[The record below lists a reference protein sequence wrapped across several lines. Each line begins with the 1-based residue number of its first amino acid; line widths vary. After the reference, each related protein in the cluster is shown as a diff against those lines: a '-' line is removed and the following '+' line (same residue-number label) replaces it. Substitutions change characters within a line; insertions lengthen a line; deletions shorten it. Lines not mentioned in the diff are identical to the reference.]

1 MADLGQNFSL
11 QDALTDGPAEIES
24 EVKQDFI
31 TSLENEKFEDE
42 VGETCDKSSYVPLLD
57 DDDVKEPKNKSERS
71 AAPHD
76 SIMANGEH
84 NLGENEVTDPFGSNH
99 DEKLLSDLP
108 PFDTTNR
115 PAFTEHFEAERMVP
129 ALNPFE
135 DGWITDSN
143 SKTGAEGT
151 DTPSEDT
158 SEITTGDTPSDGSVR
173 APLTL
178 TQSDNLAGIW
188 QPTAEEQLALSP
200 HHPAEPFRSSEE
212 ATLLLPEGQ
221 ASFDAYLQE
230 GSRDLE
236 PHNQEKLECGG
247 ASELISCVT
256 FDAPLE
262 PYAESFYGNES
273 PYEPEEHA
281 KESDTAEPT
290 DSPVNED
297 SPEYLSVVAQNATLV
312 EQVDEAAL
320 LLAEGQ
326 LNEVEQS
333 SIVEDTDNKPVVE
346 EGEREGFT
354 ANEELLESEEAE
366 HETGEIPSEKLDLVL
381 EECKSDTLTPQG
393 VETPSEQELILEE
406 EQQNS
411 QPLLPCEDFLP
422 GKTEHVDLLQCKTE
436 EDLVSPETKDEDLLP
451 LKTEAV
457 VLTPPTTETEVL
469 ISPASEAEVLISPAS
484 EAEVLISPV
493 SEAVVLTPPTTEAE
507 VLISP
512 ASEADILTPP
522 TTEAEVL
529 ISPANEAEVLISPAS
544 EAEILISPASEA
556 EVLIS
561 PANEVEVF
569 TPSTTDRLDENRTEN
584 IFVCEDIPP
593 QKAALHFGEA
603 PLEQTPSVSEGSPVE
618 APSFAET
625 ASEKNDDEH
634 KAASLVE
641 PPQDIQASLKRGYK
655 TSDRRFGRT
664 KSTVVPVSGFITEPQ
679 LGRQCAESRGM
690 LASRAKDLHKKAQ
703 DLMENRQEASRDGG
717 DIDGAQAMMK
727 KKKKKPR
734 QKKNTQAKVSD
745 FFVEDDVDFN
755 IRDQTELQ
763 VSGSEPPG
771 QQKIVRRK
779 HFIKE
784 VEHNQDPLMLA
795 TTQPCLPT
803 REAIEKAAEEETSLP
818 MQCFPNTKPDAT
830 VENVDPY
837 TVAESEYMAL
847 GAALKDKTPLDN
859 WGKIVYEPEK
869 SLDHVEANVA
879 LADKVLAKCPYLKH
893 VLKEVQQPDHPE
905 MDNSSTYPSADLPLL
920 PKDTIPEVDLA
931 KSHLEA
937 ADLLCDTKKVDG
949 NLNDNW
955 NSGVAENFKPVFF
968 TPETGGSK
976 PSSVWEKKQTSRKD
990 KPSAEQSF
998 ITTDA
1003 KEPPKS
1009 TKQETVTAVDN
1020 MTEQDQRNNNT
1031 DSTQAKQSDSS
1042 EGQAVKSESNSQG
1055 LGVQVLPEEVP
1066 KSNFECLNFLPE
1078 CNNNKPLGQG
1088 LDTDFDI
1095 IPRPLASGKWDKP
1108 KRENERRKRSSRPFA
1123 ESVANAELAAPESKD
1138 STVAVD
1144 NTSSQSP
1151 SHKETLFEPICNIE
1165 KETIALE
1172 QPSPL
1177 TFEVGDNKCFGED
1190 SLLFQR
1196 QIKNKR
1202 GKPKMKAEMKT
1213 SEGTD
1218 GGQQPF
1224 SEPAAVFEGDG
1235 IRKPKETVSP
1245 VTRSERGSLKRTHG
1259 AEKTKSSVL
1268 PEMVGN
1274 RQKPEAGIIPGN
1286 VIDSPADC
1294 LVTPPK
1300 EIMGITDPAIK
1311 QKEHDTRLAE
1321 SLNIKADLVTT
1332 FPKDQ
1337 NVDHK
1342 CKLDICKDS
1351 DLPKHLNDDI
1361 LILTAASADITIKDE
1376 VAPELKNKSDPQK
1389 ALVDKPGKIDSLVT
1403 RSLEIIDLKDETPKL
1418 SQEKTVQGP
1427 SETDHLV
1434 EMPDEQLKTC
1444 KLKEQNNAE
1453 VLKSENLS
1461 KSEESES
1468 RTVNLPGT
1476 NSSAVDDKSVA
1487 TSLSDFLPEA
1497 SLETAVGMLEGSIAA
1512 PVSSEK
1518 ATVEEKVKHWDLSS
1532 VGQPVEKE
1540 QILKASMQLPTDNI
1554 IEPQEPDQ
1562 SLVAGLE
1569 EGHSQTDSQKLLN
1582 QSAGT
1587 PEPSHLG
1594 EISKDV
1600 SKIKTEAAPVTVKKE
1615 KTPPPSEKLQKKISS
1630 KSDEKAKA
1638 PEPLKGYMRPT
1649 KSRGISPEKPRHLK
1663 DTHLIQ
1669 HRQDKAKSETPEV
1682 AAAATEDEKTC
1693 PPNKELPPSPEKKA
1707 KTSAPTPS
1715 KTPLSKS
1722 KLTGAA
1728 AAPSPRKAVSATP
1741 TPKKPAS
1748 PAPASATTPKRPLSS
1763 AGRVT
1768 SATPKDTKPKTLDL
1782 KSPVK
1787 SPDKKPAALKQTPTS
1802 ATPRASV
1809 KASPAASKATA
1820 APTAGSTAPK
1830 AAVTPKRPTAL
1841 KNDVKP
1847 AEVKKIP
1854 STKSPTEASRPKSVP
1869 ADLSKANGQSPASP
1883 AAAPTRPRTTKP
1895 ALSKTTLA
1903 SSTATEAKKL
1913 PSARTASLAK
1923 PSTAPLSKPSTAPLS
1938 KTTAAP
1944 KQPRPATVPD
1954 LKNIR
1959 SKIGST
1965 DNMKHQPGGGKV
1977 EKKPVPSST
1986 ARKPAPPAVPKS
1998 ATTTKSTDTKEAAQ
2012 KQSNGKVQIVSK
2024 RVNYSHV
2031 QSKCGS
2037 KDNIKHVPGGGN
2049 VTNAAKPAAAGT
2061 RPQASG
2067 AHKPGSANV
2076 NILSKKVD
2084 VSKVPSKCGSK
2095 PTIKHKPG
2103 AGETNAGNS
2112 KKQDTA
2118 KVPQEESAKVDESQ
2132 NIGEQ
2137 ALPSQ
2142 NGDVATPTEAP
2153 TQEAQENGLGE
2164 RSPAEGAN
2172 QRESFN
2178 ALIPETSI

>member
-469 ISPASEAEVLISPAS
+469 ISPASEAEVLISP
-484 EAEVLISPV
+484 V

-522 TTEAEVL
+522 TT
-529 ISPANEAEVLISPAS
+529 
-544 EAEILISPASEA
+544 EA

-1977 EKKPVPSST
+1977 
-1986 ARKPAPPAVPKS
+1986 
-1998 ATTTKSTDTKEAAQ
+1998 
-2012 KQSNGKVQIVSK
+2012 
-2024 RVNYSHV
+2024 
-2031 QSKCGS
+2031 
-2037 KDNIKHVPGGGN
+2037 
-2049 VTNAAKPAAAGT
+2049 
-2061 RPQASG
+2061 
-2067 AHKPGSANV
+2067 

>member
-641 PPQDIQASLKRGYK
+641 PPQDIQA
-655 TSDRRFGRT
+655 
-664 KSTVVPVSGFITEPQ
+664 
-679 LGRQCAESRGM
+679 
-690 LASRAKDLHKKAQ
+690 
-703 DLMENRQEASRDGG
+703 
-717 DIDGAQAMMK
+717 
-727 KKKKKPR
+727 
-734 QKKNTQAKVSD
+734 
-745 FFVEDDVDFN
+745 
-755 IRDQTELQ
+755 
-763 VSGSEPPG
+763 
-771 QQKIVRRK
+771 
-779 HFIKE
+779 
-784 VEHNQDPLMLA
+784 
-795 TTQPCLPT
+795 
-803 REAIEKAAEEETSLP
+803 
-818 MQCFPNTKPDAT
+818 
-830 VENVDPY
+830 
-837 TVAESEYMAL
+837 
-847 GAALKDKTPLDN
+847 
-859 WGKIVYEPEK
+859 
-869 SLDHVEANVA
+869 
-879 LADKVLAKCPYLKH
+879 
-893 VLKEVQQPDHPE
+893 
-905 MDNSSTYPSADLPLL
+905 
-920 PKDTIPEVDLA
+920 
-931 KSHLEA
+931 
-937 ADLLCDTKKVDG
+937 
-949 NLNDNW
+949 
-955 NSGVAENFKPVFF
+955 
-968 TPETGGSK
+968 
-976 PSSVWEKKQTSRKD
+976 
-990 KPSAEQSF
+990 
-998 ITTDA
+998 
-1003 KEPPKS
+1003 
-1009 TKQETVTAVDN
+1009 
-1020 MTEQDQRNNNT
+1020 
-1031 DSTQAKQSDSS
+1031 
-1042 EGQAVKSESNSQG
+1042 
-1055 LGVQVLPEEVP
+1055 
-1066 KSNFECLNFLPE
+1066 
-1078 CNNNKPLGQG
+1078 
-1088 LDTDFDI
+1088 
-1095 IPRPLASGKWDKP
+1095 
-1108 KRENERRKRSSRPFA
+1108 
-1123 ESVANAELAAPESKD
+1123 
-1138 STVAVD
+1138 
-1144 NTSSQSP
+1144 
-1151 SHKETLFEPICNIE
+1151 
-1165 KETIALE
+1165 
-1172 QPSPL
+1172 
-1177 TFEVGDNKCFGED
+1177 
-1190 SLLFQR
+1190 
-1196 QIKNKR
+1196 
-1202 GKPKMKAEMKT
+1202 
-1213 SEGTD
+1213 
-1218 GGQQPF
+1218 
-1224 SEPAAVFEGDG
+1224 
-1235 IRKPKETVSP
+1235 
-1245 VTRSERGSLKRTHG
+1245 
-1259 AEKTKSSVL
+1259 
-1268 PEMVGN
+1268 
-1274 RQKPEAGIIPGN
+1274 
-1286 VIDSPADC
+1286 
-1294 LVTPPK
+1294 
-1300 EIMGITDPAIK
+1300 
-1311 QKEHDTRLAE
+1311 
-1321 SLNIKADLVTT
+1321 
-1332 FPKDQ
+1332 
-1337 NVDHK
+1337 
-1342 CKLDICKDS
+1342 
-1351 DLPKHLNDDI
+1351 
-1361 LILTAASADITIKDE
+1361 
-1376 VAPELKNKSDPQK
+1376 
-1389 ALVDKPGKIDSLVT
+1389 
-1403 RSLEIIDLKDETPKL
+1403 
-1418 SQEKTVQGP
+1418 
-1427 SETDHLV
+1427 
-1434 EMPDEQLKTC
+1434 
-1444 KLKEQNNAE
+1444 
-1453 VLKSENLS
+1453 
-1461 KSEESES
+1461 
-1468 RTVNLPGT
+1468 
-1476 NSSAVDDKSVA
+1476 
-1487 TSLSDFLPEA
+1487 
-1497 SLETAVGMLEGSIAA
+1497 
-1512 PVSSEK
+1512 
-1518 ATVEEKVKHWDLSS
+1518 
-1532 VGQPVEKE
+1532 
-1540 QILKASMQLPTDNI
+1540 
-1554 IEPQEPDQ
+1554 
-1562 SLVAGLE
+1562 
-1569 EGHSQTDSQKLLN
+1569 
-1582 QSAGT
+1582 
-1587 PEPSHLG
+1587 
-1594 EISKDV
+1594 
-1600 SKIKTEAAPVTVKKE
+1600 
-1615 KTPPPSEKLQKKISS
+1615 
-1630 KSDEKAKA
+1630 
-1638 PEPLKGYMRPT
+1638 
-1649 KSRGISPEKPRHLK
+1649 
-1663 DTHLIQ
+1663 
-1669 HRQDKAKSETPEV
+1669 KSETPEV

-2012 KQSNGKVQIVSK
+2012 KQSNGKVSVQIVSK

>member
-469 ISPASEAEVLISPAS
+469 ISPA
-484 EAEVLISPV
+484 
-493 SEAVVLTPPTTEAE
+493 
-507 VLISP
+507 
-512 ASEADILTPP
+512 
-522 TTEAEVL
+522 
-529 ISPANEAEVLISPAS
+529 
-544 EAEILISPASEA
+544 
-556 EVLIS
+556 
-561 PANEVEVF
+561 NEVEVF

-641 PPQDIQASLKRGYK
+641 PPQDIQ
-655 TSDRRFGRT
+655 
-664 KSTVVPVSGFITEPQ
+664 
-679 LGRQCAESRGM
+679 
-690 LASRAKDLHKKAQ
+690 
-703 DLMENRQEASRDGG
+703 
-717 DIDGAQAMMK
+717 
-727 KKKKKPR
+727 
-734 QKKNTQAKVSD
+734 
-745 FFVEDDVDFN
+745 
-755 IRDQTELQ
+755 
-763 VSGSEPPG
+763 
-771 QQKIVRRK
+771 
-779 HFIKE
+779 
-784 VEHNQDPLMLA
+784 
-795 TTQPCLPT
+795 
-803 REAIEKAAEEETSLP
+803 
-818 MQCFPNTKPDAT
+818 
-830 VENVDPY
+830 
-837 TVAESEYMAL
+837 
-847 GAALKDKTPLDN
+847 
-859 WGKIVYEPEK
+859 
-869 SLDHVEANVA
+869 
-879 LADKVLAKCPYLKH
+879 
-893 VLKEVQQPDHPE
+893 
-905 MDNSSTYPSADLPLL
+905 
-920 PKDTIPEVDLA
+920 
-931 KSHLEA
+931 
-937 ADLLCDTKKVDG
+937 
-949 NLNDNW
+949 
-955 NSGVAENFKPVFF
+955 
-968 TPETGGSK
+968 
-976 PSSVWEKKQTSRKD
+976 
-990 KPSAEQSF
+990 
-998 ITTDA
+998 
-1003 KEPPKS
+1003 
-1009 TKQETVTAVDN
+1009 
-1020 MTEQDQRNNNT
+1020 
-1031 DSTQAKQSDSS
+1031 
-1042 EGQAVKSESNSQG
+1042 
-1055 LGVQVLPEEVP
+1055 
-1066 KSNFECLNFLPE
+1066 
-1078 CNNNKPLGQG
+1078 
-1088 LDTDFDI
+1088 
-1095 IPRPLASGKWDKP
+1095 
-1108 KRENERRKRSSRPFA
+1108 
-1123 ESVANAELAAPESKD
+1123 
-1138 STVAVD
+1138 
-1144 NTSSQSP
+1144 
-1151 SHKETLFEPICNIE
+1151 
-1165 KETIALE
+1165 
-1172 QPSPL
+1172 
-1177 TFEVGDNKCFGED
+1177 
-1190 SLLFQR
+1190 
-1196 QIKNKR
+1196 
-1202 GKPKMKAEMKT
+1202 
-1213 SEGTD
+1213 
-1218 GGQQPF
+1218 
-1224 SEPAAVFEGDG
+1224 
-1235 IRKPKETVSP
+1235 
-1245 VTRSERGSLKRTHG
+1245 
-1259 AEKTKSSVL
+1259 
-1268 PEMVGN
+1268 
-1274 RQKPEAGIIPGN
+1274 
-1286 VIDSPADC
+1286 
-1294 LVTPPK
+1294 
-1300 EIMGITDPAIK
+1300 
-1311 QKEHDTRLAE
+1311 
-1321 SLNIKADLVTT
+1321 
-1332 FPKDQ
+1332 
-1337 NVDHK
+1337 
-1342 CKLDICKDS
+1342 
-1351 DLPKHLNDDI
+1351 
-1361 LILTAASADITIKDE
+1361 
-1376 VAPELKNKSDPQK
+1376 
-1389 ALVDKPGKIDSLVT
+1389 
-1403 RSLEIIDLKDETPKL
+1403 
-1418 SQEKTVQGP
+1418 
-1427 SETDHLV
+1427 
-1434 EMPDEQLKTC
+1434 
-1444 KLKEQNNAE
+1444 
-1453 VLKSENLS
+1453 
-1461 KSEESES
+1461 
-1468 RTVNLPGT
+1468 
-1476 NSSAVDDKSVA
+1476 
-1487 TSLSDFLPEA
+1487 
-1497 SLETAVGMLEGSIAA
+1497 
-1512 PVSSEK
+1512 
-1518 ATVEEKVKHWDLSS
+1518 
-1532 VGQPVEKE
+1532 
-1540 QILKASMQLPTDNI
+1540 
-1554 IEPQEPDQ
+1554 
-1562 SLVAGLE
+1562 
-1569 EGHSQTDSQKLLN
+1569 
-1582 QSAGT
+1582 
-1587 PEPSHLG
+1587 
-1594 EISKDV
+1594 
-1600 SKIKTEAAPVTVKKE
+1600 
-1615 KTPPPSEKLQKKISS
+1615 
-1630 KSDEKAKA
+1630 
-1638 PEPLKGYMRPT
+1638 
-1649 KSRGISPEKPRHLK
+1649 
-1663 DTHLIQ
+1663 
-1669 HRQDKAKSETPEV
+1669 AKSETPEV

-2012 KQSNGKVQIVSK
+2012 KQSNGKV
-2024 RVNYSHV
+2024 
-2031 QSKCGS
+2031 
-2037 KDNIKHVPGGGN
+2037 
-2049 VTNAAKPAAAGT
+2049 TNAAKPAAAGT

>member
-641 PPQDIQASLKRGYK
+641 PPQDIQA
-655 TSDRRFGRT
+655 
-664 KSTVVPVSGFITEPQ
+664 
-679 LGRQCAESRGM
+679 
-690 LASRAKDLHKKAQ
+690 
-703 DLMENRQEASRDGG
+703 
-717 DIDGAQAMMK
+717 
-727 KKKKKPR
+727 
-734 QKKNTQAKVSD
+734 
-745 FFVEDDVDFN
+745 
-755 IRDQTELQ
+755 
-763 VSGSEPPG
+763 
-771 QQKIVRRK
+771 
-779 HFIKE
+779 
-784 VEHNQDPLMLA
+784 
-795 TTQPCLPT
+795 
-803 REAIEKAAEEETSLP
+803 
-818 MQCFPNTKPDAT
+818 
-830 VENVDPY
+830 
-837 TVAESEYMAL
+837 
-847 GAALKDKTPLDN
+847 
-859 WGKIVYEPEK
+859 
-869 SLDHVEANVA
+869 
-879 LADKVLAKCPYLKH
+879 
-893 VLKEVQQPDHPE
+893 
-905 MDNSSTYPSADLPLL
+905 
-920 PKDTIPEVDLA
+920 
-931 KSHLEA
+931 
-937 ADLLCDTKKVDG
+937 
-949 NLNDNW
+949 
-955 NSGVAENFKPVFF
+955 
-968 TPETGGSK
+968 
-976 PSSVWEKKQTSRKD
+976 
-990 KPSAEQSF
+990 
-998 ITTDA
+998 
-1003 KEPPKS
+1003 
-1009 TKQETVTAVDN
+1009 
-1020 MTEQDQRNNNT
+1020 
-1031 DSTQAKQSDSS
+1031 
-1042 EGQAVKSESNSQG
+1042 
-1055 LGVQVLPEEVP
+1055 
-1066 KSNFECLNFLPE
+1066 
-1078 CNNNKPLGQG
+1078 
-1088 LDTDFDI
+1088 
-1095 IPRPLASGKWDKP
+1095 
-1108 KRENERRKRSSRPFA
+1108 
-1123 ESVANAELAAPESKD
+1123 
-1138 STVAVD
+1138 
-1144 NTSSQSP
+1144 
-1151 SHKETLFEPICNIE
+1151 
-1165 KETIALE
+1165 
-1172 QPSPL
+1172 
-1177 TFEVGDNKCFGED
+1177 
-1190 SLLFQR
+1190 
-1196 QIKNKR
+1196 
-1202 GKPKMKAEMKT
+1202 
-1213 SEGTD
+1213 
-1218 GGQQPF
+1218 
-1224 SEPAAVFEGDG
+1224 
-1235 IRKPKETVSP
+1235 
-1245 VTRSERGSLKRTHG
+1245 
-1259 AEKTKSSVL
+1259 
-1268 PEMVGN
+1268 
-1274 RQKPEAGIIPGN
+1274 
-1286 VIDSPADC
+1286 
-1294 LVTPPK
+1294 
-1300 EIMGITDPAIK
+1300 
-1311 QKEHDTRLAE
+1311 
-1321 SLNIKADLVTT
+1321 
-1332 FPKDQ
+1332 
-1337 NVDHK
+1337 
-1342 CKLDICKDS
+1342 
-1351 DLPKHLNDDI
+1351 
-1361 LILTAASADITIKDE
+1361 
-1376 VAPELKNKSDPQK
+1376 
-1389 ALVDKPGKIDSLVT
+1389 
-1403 RSLEIIDLKDETPKL
+1403 
-1418 SQEKTVQGP
+1418 
-1427 SETDHLV
+1427 
-1434 EMPDEQLKTC
+1434 
-1444 KLKEQNNAE
+1444 
-1453 VLKSENLS
+1453 
-1461 KSEESES
+1461 
-1468 RTVNLPGT
+1468 
-1476 NSSAVDDKSVA
+1476 
-1487 TSLSDFLPEA
+1487 
-1497 SLETAVGMLEGSIAA
+1497 
-1512 PVSSEK
+1512 
-1518 ATVEEKVKHWDLSS
+1518 
-1532 VGQPVEKE
+1532 
-1540 QILKASMQLPTDNI
+1540 
-1554 IEPQEPDQ
+1554 
-1562 SLVAGLE
+1562 
-1569 EGHSQTDSQKLLN
+1569 
-1582 QSAGT
+1582 
-1587 PEPSHLG
+1587 
-1594 EISKDV
+1594 
-1600 SKIKTEAAPVTVKKE
+1600 
-1615 KTPPPSEKLQKKISS
+1615 
-1630 KSDEKAKA
+1630 
-1638 PEPLKGYMRPT
+1638 
-1649 KSRGISPEKPRHLK
+1649 
-1663 DTHLIQ
+1663 
-1669 HRQDKAKSETPEV
+1669 KSETPEV

-1977 EKKPVPSST
+1977 
-1986 ARKPAPPAVPKS
+1986 
-1998 ATTTKSTDTKEAAQ
+1998 
-2012 KQSNGKVQIVSK
+2012 QIVSK

-2037 KDNIKHVPGGGN
+2037 KDNIKHVPGGG
-2049 VTNAAKPAAAGT
+2049 
-2061 RPQASG
+2061 
-2067 AHKPGSANV
+2067 NV

>member
-469 ISPASEAEVLISPAS
+469 ISPA
-484 EAEVLISPV
+484 
-493 SEAVVLTPPTTEAE
+493 
-507 VLISP
+507 
-512 ASEADILTPP
+512 
-522 TTEAEVL
+522 
-529 ISPANEAEVLISPAS
+529 
-544 EAEILISPASEA
+544 
-556 EVLIS
+556 
-561 PANEVEVF
+561 NEVEVF

-641 PPQDIQASLKRGYK
+641 PPQDIQ
-655 TSDRRFGRT
+655 
-664 KSTVVPVSGFITEPQ
+664 
-679 LGRQCAESRGM
+679 
-690 LASRAKDLHKKAQ
+690 
-703 DLMENRQEASRDGG
+703 
-717 DIDGAQAMMK
+717 
-727 KKKKKPR
+727 
-734 QKKNTQAKVSD
+734 
-745 FFVEDDVDFN
+745 
-755 IRDQTELQ
+755 
-763 VSGSEPPG
+763 
-771 QQKIVRRK
+771 
-779 HFIKE
+779 
-784 VEHNQDPLMLA
+784 
-795 TTQPCLPT
+795 
-803 REAIEKAAEEETSLP
+803 
-818 MQCFPNTKPDAT
+818 
-830 VENVDPY
+830 
-837 TVAESEYMAL
+837 
-847 GAALKDKTPLDN
+847 
-859 WGKIVYEPEK
+859 
-869 SLDHVEANVA
+869 
-879 LADKVLAKCPYLKH
+879 
-893 VLKEVQQPDHPE
+893 
-905 MDNSSTYPSADLPLL
+905 
-920 PKDTIPEVDLA
+920 
-931 KSHLEA
+931 
-937 ADLLCDTKKVDG
+937 
-949 NLNDNW
+949 
-955 NSGVAENFKPVFF
+955 
-968 TPETGGSK
+968 
-976 PSSVWEKKQTSRKD
+976 
-990 KPSAEQSF
+990 
-998 ITTDA
+998 
-1003 KEPPKS
+1003 
-1009 TKQETVTAVDN
+1009 
-1020 MTEQDQRNNNT
+1020 
-1031 DSTQAKQSDSS
+1031 
-1042 EGQAVKSESNSQG
+1042 
-1055 LGVQVLPEEVP
+1055 
-1066 KSNFECLNFLPE
+1066 
-1078 CNNNKPLGQG
+1078 
-1088 LDTDFDI
+1088 
-1095 IPRPLASGKWDKP
+1095 
-1108 KRENERRKRSSRPFA
+1108 
-1123 ESVANAELAAPESKD
+1123 
-1138 STVAVD
+1138 
-1144 NTSSQSP
+1144 
-1151 SHKETLFEPICNIE
+1151 
-1165 KETIALE
+1165 
-1172 QPSPL
+1172 
-1177 TFEVGDNKCFGED
+1177 
-1190 SLLFQR
+1190 
-1196 QIKNKR
+1196 
-1202 GKPKMKAEMKT
+1202 
-1213 SEGTD
+1213 
-1218 GGQQPF
+1218 
-1224 SEPAAVFEGDG
+1224 
-1235 IRKPKETVSP
+1235 
-1245 VTRSERGSLKRTHG
+1245 
-1259 AEKTKSSVL
+1259 
-1268 PEMVGN
+1268 
-1274 RQKPEAGIIPGN
+1274 
-1286 VIDSPADC
+1286 
-1294 LVTPPK
+1294 
-1300 EIMGITDPAIK
+1300 
-1311 QKEHDTRLAE
+1311 
-1321 SLNIKADLVTT
+1321 
-1332 FPKDQ
+1332 
-1337 NVDHK
+1337 
-1342 CKLDICKDS
+1342 
-1351 DLPKHLNDDI
+1351 
-1361 LILTAASADITIKDE
+1361 
-1376 VAPELKNKSDPQK
+1376 
-1389 ALVDKPGKIDSLVT
+1389 
-1403 RSLEIIDLKDETPKL
+1403 
-1418 SQEKTVQGP
+1418 
-1427 SETDHLV
+1427 
-1434 EMPDEQLKTC
+1434 
-1444 KLKEQNNAE
+1444 
-1453 VLKSENLS
+1453 
-1461 KSEESES
+1461 
-1468 RTVNLPGT
+1468 
-1476 NSSAVDDKSVA
+1476 
-1487 TSLSDFLPEA
+1487 
-1497 SLETAVGMLEGSIAA
+1497 
-1512 PVSSEK
+1512 
-1518 ATVEEKVKHWDLSS
+1518 
-1532 VGQPVEKE
+1532 
-1540 QILKASMQLPTDNI
+1540 
-1554 IEPQEPDQ
+1554 
-1562 SLVAGLE
+1562 
-1569 EGHSQTDSQKLLN
+1569 
-1582 QSAGT
+1582 
-1587 PEPSHLG
+1587 
-1594 EISKDV
+1594 
-1600 SKIKTEAAPVTVKKE
+1600 
-1615 KTPPPSEKLQKKISS
+1615 
-1630 KSDEKAKA
+1630 
-1638 PEPLKGYMRPT
+1638 
-1649 KSRGISPEKPRHLK
+1649 
-1663 DTHLIQ
+1663 
-1669 HRQDKAKSETPEV
+1669 AKSETPEV